1 MLCSEV
7 SRPRNLF
14 RTSLYKPAM
23 SGRAKPPTGLLLQI
37 QSQAAYASARVTA
50 SKVLEDINDNDT
62 DEKALIWCADLMPN
76 RPPTK

>member
-1 MLCSEV
+1 
-7 SRPRNLF
+7 
-14 RTSLYKPAM
+14 M

-37 QSQAAYASARVTA
+37 QSQAAYVTARVAA
-50 SKVLEDINDNDT
+50 SKVLEDINYNDT